1 MTPRSRG
8 IATLRALCGAAD
20 WARNGRVDRLQ
31 MERWLNGE
39 CRALTS
45 QLPATAIFDLLQT
58 HAYGTIS
65 VDGRHDCESCC
76 VSFLIA
82 QVYASLLQTV
92 FLCIYTYCPDIAACN
107 TAARVLQVVQDLL

>member
-20 WARNGRVDRLQ
+20 WARNGRVARLQ

-45 QLPATAIFDLLQT
+45 QLPATALFDLLQT
-58 HAYGTIS
+58 HSYGALPAT
-65 VDGRHDCESCC
+65 
-76 VSFLIA
+76 
-82 QVYASLLQTV
+82 TV
-92 FLCIYTYCPDIAACN
+92 FSLHDGALICVALMEQTS
-107 TAARVLQVVQDLL
+107 QQ